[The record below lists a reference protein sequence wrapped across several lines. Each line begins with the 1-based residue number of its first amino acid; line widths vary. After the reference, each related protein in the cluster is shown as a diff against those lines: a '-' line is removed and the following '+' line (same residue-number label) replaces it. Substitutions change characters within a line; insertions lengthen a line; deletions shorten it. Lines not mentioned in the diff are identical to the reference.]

1 MGATKALRGRN
12 QISLRLCRRSVNFRK
27 GREHLKSSG
36 LLNVIDEVGRPLL
49 SEHEASLDTIDP
61 VETCLHR
68 EMTPVVGDDNE
79 FLGLV
84 KNEPE
89 VDVINFSRGSIEIE
103 GVYEGPNNV

>member
-1 MGATKALRGRN
+1 MEDLRKKRQFNSSGN
-12 QISLRLCRRSVNFRK
+12 LAVQNANFRK

-89 VDVINFSRGSIEIE
+89 VDVINFSREP
-103 GVYEGPNNV
+103 VNNSV